1 MPPQVLL
8 LSRFLTSK
16 KYLLVSLE
24 TLFLVILTY
33 SYSTVVGKHLLL
45 WPFVGLYILGYFLG
59 FIGFVFA
66 SGFLTSTQTG
76 GFGNM
81 RFWATGS
88 NNPAG
93 YSPEEIE
100 MMVATIL
107 PVLVILFFAA
117 YIVLLA
123 LQIFEWVHLKRV
135 LYPTYAVPGVFLF
148 LCLLD
153 RSQGLQPSDS
163 DKTDQS

>member
-33 SYSTVVGKHLLL
+33 SYYTVVGKHLLL

-76 GFGNM
+76 GFGSM
-81 RFWATGS
+81 RFWMTGS

-107 PVLVILFFAA
+107 PVLVILFLAA
-117 YIVLLA
+117 YIVLFA
-123 LQIFEWVHLKRV
+123 LQIFEWDHLQSRYTCYRV
-135 LYPTYAVPGVFLF
+135 VLRVGT
-148 LCLLD
+148 
-153 RSQGLQPSDS
+153 SSDS
-163 DKTDQS
+163 QRSESKTKFLASPTASS